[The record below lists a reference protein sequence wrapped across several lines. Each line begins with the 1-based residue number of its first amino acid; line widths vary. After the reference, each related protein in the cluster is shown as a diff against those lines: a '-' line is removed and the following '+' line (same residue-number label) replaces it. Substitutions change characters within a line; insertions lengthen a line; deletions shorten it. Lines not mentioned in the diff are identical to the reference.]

1 MENTHAHPP
10 PSHHATL
17 RVARSPPTTNVVV
30 GVARAVV
37 VAIVD
42 RILLT
47 IARVAALAI
56 AAVVAAVV
64 AARVVVVVASHPRR
78 PSDVNSRTARALA
91 LALARVPISR
101 PIVVV
106 AARRHAAR
114 VAAAVVVVVAV
125 VVIATPRVVVVSD
138 RASARSRAIDD
149 DALEPSAASAR

>member
-114 VAAAVVVVVAV
+114 VVVAVVVAV

>member
-17 RVARSPPTTNVVV
+17 RVARSPPTTNVIV

-114 VAAAVVVVVAV
+114 VAAAVVVAV

>member
-64 AARVVVVVASHPRR
+64 AARVVVVVASQPRR

-114 VAAAVVVVVAV
+114 VAAAVVVAV